1 MADDYVK
8 VSLEYNGS
16 SITFPINPEQLK
28 EIIASDSVTEKIEN
42 IGEISIPQTP
52 SLSTITFQ
60 SFFWGDRDTKKPRE
74 YINWIKTWQKS
85 RKPAELTV
93 SRFNWNMKVT
103 CESFSHWVNAG
114 EENDIYFQ
122 ISLKEYRDYGAKRV
136 KLTNGQ
142 YVIDE
147 AGFQRMLS
155 NAETY
160 DENGNLVPVTFD
172 SPRELRS
179 KTSKPPI
186 PNYIYTAED
195 DSITSLTK
203 KYTGDTTNWED
214 FYEADKKVF
223 GDSLSNSAESAKKV
237 IEFTNTTNRCTT
249 DMSNLESDSNE
260 LVKLLS
266 GSSGGGMGGG
276 GGHAL

>member
-1 MADDYVK
+1 MAVETDYVK
-8 VSLEYNGS
+8 VTLEYNHS

-28 EIIASDSVTEKIEN
+28 EIISSDSVTEKIEN

-52 SLSTITFQ
+52 SLSTITFE
-60 SFFWGDRDTKKPRE
+60 SFFWADRDTKKPS
-74 YINWIKTWQKS
+74 YYVNWIKNWQKS

-122 ISLKEYRDYGAKRV
+122 ISLKEYREYGAKRV

-147 AGFQRMLS
+147 AGFQKMLS

-160 DENGNLVPVTFD
+160 DDDGNVVPVTFD
-172 SPRELRS
+172 SPRATRS
-179 KTSKPPI
+179 QTSKPPM
-186 PNYIYTAED
+186 PNYVYTAED

-203 KYTGDTTNWED
+203 KYTGDTANWED
-214 FYEADKKVF
+214 FYETDKKIF
-223 GDSLSNSAESAKKV
+223 GDSFSKTADSARKTL
-237 IEFTNTTNRCTT
+237 EFTNITTHCTT
-249 DMSNLESDSNE
+249 DVTNLESDGDA
-260 LVKLLS
+260 LVKLL
-266 GSSGGGMGGG
+266 GG
-276 GGHAL
+276 GGHAW